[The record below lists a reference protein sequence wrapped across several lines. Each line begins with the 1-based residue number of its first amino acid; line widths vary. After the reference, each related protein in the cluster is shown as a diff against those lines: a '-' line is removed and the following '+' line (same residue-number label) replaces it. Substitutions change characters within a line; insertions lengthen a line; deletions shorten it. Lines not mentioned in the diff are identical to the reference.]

1 MELTTTTGCHE
12 LRGALMSFNGW
23 PQVARLGVQ
32 SVWCGKLLLC
42 CASKKCKSNQNL
54 LTWQLMLLVVIMT
67 MLVVMREEM
76 TMVEQPKTM
85 IDEIP

>member
-1 MELTTTTGCHE
+1 
-12 LRGALMSFNGW
+12 
-23 PQVARLGVQ
+23 
-32 SVWCGKLLLC
+32 
-42 CASKKCKSNQNL
+42 
-54 LTWQLMLLVVIMT
+54 MLLVVIMT